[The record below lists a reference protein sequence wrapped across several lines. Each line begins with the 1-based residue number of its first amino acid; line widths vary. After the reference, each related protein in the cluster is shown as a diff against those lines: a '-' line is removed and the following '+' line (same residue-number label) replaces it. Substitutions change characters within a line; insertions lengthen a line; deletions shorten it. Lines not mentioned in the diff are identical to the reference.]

1 MFPVDRIVVIH
12 TIRLSAKNSTA
23 LHFHWSL
30 YYRSLS
36 RPYRNSTKRCP
47 KCCSYS
53 FVAVIAPRS
62 ASATGPKHPTEIYIY
77 EKPPRRLALCAVTL
91 LLLLP
96 NNTMPEQFPI
106 TFSPEPSQTSQSI
119 VDATAMTRSRSSTM
133 ITTLEK
139 EFGMEPPKSAPSGLL
154 YTLRLLI
161 LKRKKSTS
169 QAPEP
174 RRRPSFYEGSWVT
187 LWDRDVDDANLPQ
200 SPLEDIGFP
209 QGSFPDY
216 HASGEQDS
224 EVGQDVATPTSG
236 TAWNSDESDEELTP
250 LFSSNFPRTP
260 IPNALRG
267 EGHPDGDPGNQRPKS
282 HQA

>member
-139 EFGMEPPKSAPSGLL
+139 EFGMEPPKSGATASSSFILSRTPALIKSILL
-154 YTLRLLI
+154 STFRLTI
-161 LKRKKSTS
+161 HS
-169 QAPEP
+169 QAPNPKTQEVHQ
-174 RRRPSFYEGSWVT
+174 SGS
-187 LWDRDVDDANLPQ
+187 RA
-200 SPLEDIGFP
+200 
-209 QGSFPDY
+209 
-216 HASGEQDS
+216 ASKT
-224 EVGQDVATPTSG
+224 V
-236 TAWNSDESDEELTP
+236 
-250 LFSSNFPRTP
+250 F
-260 IPNALRG
+260 LRG
-267 EGHPDGDPGNQRPKS
+267 ILGDLVGP
-282 HQA
+282 